1 LITLIKQI
9 APNFIRLGLIQASSI
24 LLQLLLI
31 PIVIQRAGL
40 EANGKLLTALSVS
53 VLFSIVINFAS
64 NQSGPLAL
72 HQPSGTINLKYLHEQ
87 LNLLLYI
94 RLLFFVAS
102 LLIIIG
108 VYCWHKEFGLYLVGI
123 IPLLFSEV
131 INPYVLCLSANN
143 LQSLSVLNLLG
154 RFLGLALVYFLW
166 KDASTAYWVNGWVGL
181 SLCIFFMIFWMVEVI
196 KGGFRLQPVSVRSI
210 RKHLKENSSLV
221 GSNLIV
227 HFQQALFLYVIGIIA
242 SPVVLGIYAIV
253 DKIVWGCRTLLIS
266 FSGAVYAASL
276 KIITASVEEWAR
288 FRQRINQLLFLG
300 LLSGAL
306 FLFLFAEQLAFW
318 LGKPIYFQALVN
330 AIRVSAII
338 PVFTGLNLMNVLELL
353 LKKKHTLIYT
363 TNLRVLGIVVL
374 LSGCL
379 YGIHHLKG
387 ELPFWIPVLA
397 LLMVELI
404 TLLAYEK
411 TRRHIS

>member
-1 LITLIKQI
+1 LIKQI

-87 LNLLLYI
+87 LSLLLYV

-102 LLIIIG
+102 LLIIVG
-108 VYCWHKEFGLYLVGI
+108 VYCWQKDFGLYLVGI

-131 INPYVLCLSANN
+131 INPYVLCLSANK
-143 LQSLSVLNLLG
+143 LQSLSLLNFLG
-154 RFLGLALVYFLW
+154 RLLGLALVYFFW

-181 SLCIFFMIFWMVEVI
+181 SLCIFFIIFWMAEVI

-242 SPVVLGIYAIV
+242 SPVVLGIYAII

-300 LLSGAL
+300 LLSGTL
-306 FLFLFAEQLAFW
+306 LLFLFAGQLATW
-318 LGKPIYFQALVN
+318 LGMPLHYQALRN
-330 AIRVSAII
+330 AIRIAAII
-338 PVFTGLNLMNVLELL
+338 PVLTGLNLMNVLELL

-363 TNLRVLGIVVL
+363 TNLRVLAMVVL
-374 LSGCL
+374 LAGCL
-379 YGIHHLKG
+379 YGVYAIKG

-397 LLMVELI
+397 LLMLELI

-411 TRRHIS
+411 SRRHIS